1 MLQSL
6 QNTVSEPSG
15 TKAAIR
21 QALMS
26 PAGLRVAW
34 VVVEAEEDVTVYE
47 KFRKLSQSS
56 SHCAHGHPHTMRH
69 LVNAYSCAAT
79 LATCVYIMSWQISL

>member
-47 KFRKLSQSS
+47 KFMQPDSTVVKTSEGETGRKGYANVELIEMECEFQ
-56 SHCAHGHPHTMRH
+56 TFQ
-69 LVNAYSCAAT
+69 V
-79 LATCVYIMSWQISL
+79 V

>member
-15 TKAAIR
+15 TKSAIR

-26 PAGLRVAW
+26 PAGL
-34 VVVEAEEDVTVYE
+34 
-47 KFRKLSQSS
+47 
-56 SHCAHGHPHTMRH
+56 
-69 LVNAYSCAAT
+69 
-79 LATCVYIMSWQISL
+79 